1 MPYKSYMV
9 TDATAAERIKH
20 GDFLTVDLSASSST
34 PITVGKF
41 SITGSY
47 EDFSAP
53 VMAAIDDDLLLCMY
67 GNYTYDPSRYETKF
81 MLLAVFVEK
90 VDGVWTSHP
99 PKVLIDSER
108 SGLGCPA
115 MRKLLVEPGQKKFIA
130 EYSYGFS
137 SGNPSVLLAG
147 SYEDDFTIITAEK
160 TVSLPNSLYESGHY
174 KTFPYKGGAIFD
186 NHILIVSH
194 NSSWTYY
201 TDLDVTDINN
211 VVVTPLGSFGNGP
224 FFYDAGDHKIL
235 TGINFSDPNRPDYR
249 AECVAIYQ
257 KPDGSIGSAPRLNMF
272 STGGTYM
279 SAGQVAEDADIITCP
294 FTQYTAAVKLDR
306 VNHVLTF
313 ACRLATMAMP
323 VTTCLSEPAPI
334 LATSGVDN
342 KIILP
347 NGAQYLYLSYPREAS
362 VVERLT
368 DYTLVYRFPEKT
380 LRWGRDGTEI
390 TLTEYRG
397 GFTASV
403 DRVSVYPQFIAG
415 NSADAGEPVRIKLT
429 NRRTRQCI

>member
-9 TDATAAERIKH
+9 TDATAAERIKY

-34 PITVGKF
+34 PITAGKF

-47 EDFSAP
+47 KDFTKPA
-53 VMAAIDDDLLLCMY
+53 MAAIDDELLLCIY
-67 GNYTYDPSRYETKF
+67 SSYTYNPSSYKTEF

-90 VDGVWTSHP
+90 TDGTWTSHP
-99 PKVLIDSER
+99 PKVLVDSER
-108 SGLGCPA
+108 SGLECPV

-137 SGNPSVLLAG
+137 SSLPSVLLAG
-147 SYEDDFTIITAEK
+147 SYEDDFTIKTAEK
-160 TVSLPNSLYESGHY
+160 TVSLPNSNYESGYY

-186 NHILIVSH
+186 NHILIVSYS
-194 NSSWTYY
+194 SSWAYY

-235 TGINFSDPNRPDYR
+235 TGINFNDPNRPDYR

-279 SAGQVAEDADIITCP
+279 SAGQVAESADIITCP

-313 ACRLATMAMP
+313 LGRLSTMAMP
-323 VTTCLSEPAPI
+323 ATTCLSEPVPI

-347 NGAQYLYLSYPREAS
+347 NGAQYLPLSYPRES
-362 VVERLT
+362 SIVERLT

-380 LRWGRDGTEI
+380 LRWGIDGTEI

-403 DRVSVYPQFIAG
+403 DQMSVYPQFIAG
-415 NSADAGEPVRIKLT
+415 NSADVGERVRIKLT
-429 NRRTRQCI
+429 NRRTK

>member
-1 MPYKSYMV
+1 
-9 TDATAAERIKH
+9 
-20 GDFLTVDLSASSST
+20 
-34 PITVGKF
+34 
-41 SITGSY
+41 
-47 EDFSAP
+47 
-53 VMAAIDDDLLLCMY
+53 
-67 GNYTYDPSRYETKF
+67 

-90 VDGVWTSHP
+90 RGGTWTSHP
-99 PKVLIDSER
+99 PKVLIDAER
-108 SGLGCPA
+108 SGIEYPA
-115 MRKLLVEPGQKKFIA
+115 MRKLLLEPGQKKFVA
-130 EYSYGFS
+130 EYSYGISLS
-137 SGNPSVLLAG
+137 SPSVLLAG
-147 SYEDDFTIITAEK
+147 SYEDDFTIRTAEK
-160 TVSLPNSLYESGHY
+160 TVSLPNSNYESGYY

-211 VVVTPLGSFGNGP
+211 IVITPLGSFGNSP

-235 TGINFSDPNRPDYR
+235 TGINFNDANRPDYR

-272 STGGTYM
+272 STGGTYI
-279 SAGQVAEDADIITCP
+279 SAGQVAENADIITCP

-313 ACRLATMAMP
+313 LGRLSTMVMP
-323 VTTCLSEPAPI
+323 VTTCLSEPVPI

-347 NGAQYLYLSYPREAS
+347 NGAQYLPLSYPREAS
-362 VVERLT
+362 IVERLT

-380 LRWGRDGTEI
+380 LRWGIDGTEI

-403 DRVSVYPQFIAG
+403 DQMSVYPQFIAG
-415 NSADAGEPVRIKLT
+415 NSADVGERVRIKLT
-429 NRRTRQCI
+429 NRRTK